1 MVMESEKA
9 INEDFNISTPQST
22 SVLELA
28 KIIWGKIN
36 PNKDFNYI
44 CDEPFEYDVQK
55 RVPDTTKAK
64 EILGFEA
71 KISLE
76 ESVNEVLNYLKNK

>member
-1 MVMESEKA
+1 MIMESDKA

-28 KIIWGKIN
+28 KTVWDIIN
-36 PNKDFNYI
+36 PDKEFNYT

-55 RVPDTTKAK
+55 RIPDVTKAK

-76 ESVNEVLNYLKNK
+76 ESIKEVIHYIKNK